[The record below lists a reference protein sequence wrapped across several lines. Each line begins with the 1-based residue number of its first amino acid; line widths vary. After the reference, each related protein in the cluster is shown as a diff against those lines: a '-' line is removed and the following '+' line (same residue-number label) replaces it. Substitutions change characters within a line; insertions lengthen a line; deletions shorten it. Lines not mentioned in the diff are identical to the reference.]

1 MSTCNCRPT
10 VYTVVHYTCLLLA
23 VEKNSVVS
31 SVDALAANALAS
43 LTLEDHGS
51 EEEEEE
57 RPQELPDHACR

>member
-1 MSTCNCRPT
+1 M
-10 VYTVVHYTCLLLA
+10 YTVVHYTCLLLA

-51 EEEEEE
+51 EEEE
-57 RPQELPDHACR
+57 RPQELPDDTYR